1 MRFLSG
7 GVDEERGRK
16 ILKLTVRLIK
26 ELGMTA
32 IAEGVETQEQAEYLK
47 EVGCDVFQGF
57 HYSRPITVEEFER
70 QYL

>member
-1 MRFLSG
+1 
-7 GVDEERGRK
+7 
-16 ILKLTVRLIK
+16 
-26 ELGMTA
+26 MTA